1 MATTPPGDGGALD
14 GGAESHGAALPGG
27 RHWGDAP
34 IWSES
39 DAKALKAFGRK
50 LTVAGVGLD
59 AVITRLDVAHRA
71 PVGPAAAEFGGRTL
85 RGIAGSA
92 AAGALWASFVGPE
105 GSLIA
110 GFLGGIAGAC
120 GGDEAVKWALG
131 K

>member
-1 MATTPPGDGGALD
+1 VATTPPGDVDALG

-39 DAKALKAFGRK
+39 DAKALKAFGRN

-85 RGIAGSA
+85 TGIAGSA
-92 AAGALWASFVGPE
+92 AAGARWGSLVGPQ

-110 GFLGGIAGAC
+110 GFLGVIAGAC
-120 GGDEAVKWALG
+120 GDEAVKWALG